1 MDENLDKKTNNTY
14 NLIYIYNKHKIKIY
28 FLIALILSVTLS
40 SIFYNIYQENK
51 NNLVSEKYIEAGL
64 YLAKDDKTKSK
75 ELFEEII
82 YEKNSFYSLLSLNT
96 LIEKN
101 LVTDT
106 KKVLNYFEIIES
118 INYSKEQKDLIIFK
132 KGLYLIKNSK
142 DKDGFQLLK
151 NLIEKDSVLKPLAKE
166 VLNK

>member
-14 NLIYIYNKHKIKIY
+14 NLINIYDKHKIKIY
-28 FLIALILSVTLS
+28 FLIALILSVILS

>member
-1 MDENLDKKTNNTY
+1 M
-14 NLIYIYNKHKIKIY
+14 
-28 FLIALILSVTLS
+28 
-40 SIFYNIYQENK
+40 
-51 NNLVSEKYIEAGL
+51 VSEKYIEAGL
-64 YLAKDDKTKSK
+64 YLAKDDKIKSK

-118 INYSKEQKDLIIFK
+118 INYSKEQKDLITFK

-142 DKDGFQLLK
+142 DKDLLDADLIAKNSKLGELDAMYVSVINQLISK
-151 NLIEKDSVLKPLAKE
+151 IETLETKVAALES
-166 VLNK
+166 

>member
-14 NLIYIYNKHKIKIY
+14 NLINIYDKHKIKIY

-96 LIEKN
+96 
-101 LVTDT
+101 
-106 KKVLNYFEIIES
+106 
-118 INYSKEQKDLIIFK
+118 
-132 KGLYLIKNSK
+132 
-142 DKDGFQLLK
+142 
-151 NLIEKDSVLKPLAKE
+151 
-166 VLNK
+166 

>member
-1 MDENLDKKTNNTY
+1 MDENLDKKTNKTN
-14 NLIYIYNKHKIKIY
+14 NLIYIYDKHKIKIY

-40 SIFYNIYQENK
+40 SIFFNIYQENK

>member
-64 YLAKDDKTKSK
+64 YLAKDDKIKSK

-82 YEKNSFYSLLSLNT
+82 YEKNSSTVY
-96 LIEKN
+96 
-101 LVTDT
+101 
-106 KKVLNYFEIIES
+106 
-118 INYSKEQKDLIIFK
+118 
-132 KGLYLIKNSK
+132 YL
-142 DKDGFQLLK
+142 
-151 NLIEKDSVLKPLAKE
+151 
-166 VLNK
+166 